1 MEEQE
6 ERIVACCWCGWKD
19 CPRKSSHFT
28 EQLRAGCFYY
38 SKEPD
43 YEQLLSTLQRSPI
56 PTTEEAK
63 LIVTTTFRG
72 NE

>member
-6 ERIVACCWCGWKD
+6 ERMKKAEITIWLIKPD
-19 CPRKSSHFT
+19 FT